1 MPRWCSAAAFDSD
14 PHVIPVTVHPSKG
27 GTRDNRDRHS
37 RRQGKDTGAERRQ
50 NPGSGSGQEG
60 DPAAKDPAS
69 EAANTQNVTG
79 CQAPAAECSRGP
91 GRGRAGSGSGTSSG
105 RSGSSSGG
113 TGSSGRSGSS
123 SGGTGS
129 SGRSGRSAG
138 GTGSSGRS
146 GRSPGGTGGRGC
158 SGRGTGGAGSE
169 ARRAGRLVAVRVES
183 RPAAASDELRR
194 GPPSSAPWRAH
205 VIRKRL
211 GQLLGGQL
219 REGLADG
226 VEPQ

>member
-14 PHVIPVTVHPSKG
+14 PHVIPVTLRSSKG
-27 GTRDNRDRHS
+27 GTRGNRDRHS
-37 RRQGKDTGAERRQ
+37 RRQGKETGAERRQ
-50 NPGSGSGQEG
+50 DPGSGSRQEG
-60 DPAAKDPAS
+60 DPAADPAS

-91 GRGRAGSGSGTSSG
+91 GRGRAGSGTGGTSTGSSG
-105 RSGSSSGG
+105 RSGSSTGG

-123 SGGTGS
+123 TG
-129 SGRSGRSAG
+129 RA
-138 GTGSSGRS
+138 
-146 GRSPGGTGGRGC
+146 GGRGC
-158 SGRGTGGAGSE
+158 SGSSPRGTGSRGCSGRSPGGAGSE

-211 GQLLGGQL
+211 WQLLGGQL